1 MSTISLAYVSSAI
14 HPMTNDALRDLL
26 SSARKKN
33 KGFDITGMLL
43 YRDSFFIQVLE
54 GEPEYVT
61 IVYNRIKQDPRHNNV
76 TLIYSESI
84 TDRAFDEWSMGFNIL
99 DDASL
104 KNMEGFSNFL
114 AKPSYEF
121 FSTSLSDTKNLLFD
135 FRGRTT
141 F

>member
-61 IVYNRIKQDPRHNNV
+61 IVYNRSKSK
-76 TLIYSESI
+76 TLEIPISAASYG
-84 TDRAFDEWSMGFNIL
+84 AFRNFILRNGFCRTRFA
-99 DDASL
+99 AS
-104 KNMEGFSNFL
+104 
-114 AKPSYEF
+114 
-121 FSTSLSDTKNLLFD
+121 
-135 FRGRTT
+135 
-141 F
+141 